1 LLENKRRTSRITVAI
16 EKGGD
21 LGFLLYRLKDLT
33 KEHNALEKKLEV
45 MKEKVNKQFDITKM
59 SQQIAQF
66 FLNLNSLFEKVTIE
80 EKKDLTQ
87 FCSTQLS

>member
-1 LLENKRRTSRITVAI
+1 LLETKRRTSRITVAI

-21 LGFLLYRLKDLT
+21 LGFLLDRLKDLT

-66 FLNLNSLFEKVTIE
+66 FLNLISLFEKATIE